1 MKLVKS
7 PVAAGVAP
15 PAGEVALELAVVAAV
30 VVAEVEVR

>member
-15 PAGEVALELAVVAAV
+15 PAGEVALELVAV
-30 VVAEVEVR
+30 VVVVEVEGR